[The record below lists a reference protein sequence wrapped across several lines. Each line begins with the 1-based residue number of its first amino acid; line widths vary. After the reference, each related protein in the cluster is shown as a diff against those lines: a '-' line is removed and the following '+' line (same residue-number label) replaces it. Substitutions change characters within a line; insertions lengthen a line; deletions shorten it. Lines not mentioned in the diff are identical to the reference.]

1 MPKSWFSLIFA
12 IHRTGTFRNLF
23 WVMVIMGLYSAG
35 LNWFF
40 HEYLEKNLPKTIV
53 LHSLLGLAIS
63 LLLVFRTNTAYERWW
78 EGRRLWGTLLNVS
91 RMLAVRLHSF
101 LGNSHHN
108 DKAYF
113 SRMFSNFALAL
124 KEHLRDSADAAFLK
138 YGLEEELIEWKTSSH
153 IPNTLIKNIYERINS
168 HYKEGVLSGEQLIIL
183 DSDLKELCN
192 ILGSCERIKSTP
204 IPYSYSLFLKKI
216 IFVYVMSLPFSLIG
230 DYGYWSSLIVPFV
243 LYVFAGLELL
253 AEEIEDPFGLDDN
266 DIPTDRIAERLR
278 QNVEEILLGKS
289 TMQDSQ
295 AGSGENFLK

>member
-1 MPKSWFSLIFA
+1 
-12 IHRTGTFRNLF
+12 
-23 WVMVIMGLYSAG
+23 
-35 LNWFF
+35 
-40 HEYLEKNLPKTIV
+40 
-53 LHSLLGLAIS
+53 
-63 LLLVFRTNTAYERWW
+63 
-78 EGRRLWGTLLNVS
+78 
-91 RMLAVRLHSF
+91 
-101 LGNSHHN
+101 
-108 DKAYF
+108 
-113 SRMFSNFALAL
+113 
-124 KEHLRDSADAAFLK
+124 
-138 YGLEEELIEWKTSSH
+138 
-153 IPNTLIKNIYERINS
+153 
-168 HYKEGVLSGEQLIIL
+168 L